1 MMKIISAVLL
11 LTVASCSNEKSSVGP
26 TAADSVRPEENQ
38 NEKAI
43 PKPAKLTKQDSLRNI
58 SKDVLNTLKLKD
70 YQRFATFI
78 HPQKGVRFSMY
89 GFVRTE
95 TDKHFSRAEFLN
107 YINTPTRFTW
117 GEKDGSGDQY
127 VISLK
132 DYFENWVFKRD
143 YTQSDIYLN
152 EFKGTGNSLNN
163 LQQIY
168 PNADFTENYIAGSE
182 KYAFMDWNALRL
194 VFEKF
199 EGKYF
204 LIAVVNDQW
213 TI

>member
-11 LTVASCSNEKSSVGP
+11 LTVASCSNEKSSVGH
-26 TAADSVRPEENQ
+26 TAADSVTPQENQ
-38 NEKAI
+38 NDKTI
-43 PKPAKLTKQDSLRNI
+43 PEPAKLTKQDSLRNI
-58 SKDVLNTLKLKD
+58 NQDVLNALKLKD
-70 YQRFATFI
+70 YSRFAAFI

-89 GFVRTE
+89 GYVRPE
-95 TDKHFSRAEFLN
+95 TDKHFSRAEFLK
-107 YINTPTRFTW
+107 YIDNPTLFTW
-117 GEKDGSGDQY
+117 GEKDGTGDKY
-127 VISLK
+127 VISMKNYLV
-132 DYFENWVFKRD
+132 NWVFKRD
-143 YTQSDIYLN
+143 YTQSDFYLN

-163 LQQIY
+163 LQKIY